1 MIVKLVKQ
9 DDFVQYKKPCVV
21 VCFPSCTWKC
31 CTEAGIPT
39 SVCQNQEMCGL
50 KDIDITPEDVYNLY
64 KESLFAESICCSGL
78 EPMLQFDDV
87 LSLLKYF
94 REHDCNADFVVYTGY
109 YRNEIEDKVQEL
121 AKYKNVIVKFG
132 RYVPNQ
138 EKHYDEV
145 LGVWLASDNQY
156 AERIS

>member
-21 VCFPSCTWKC
+21 VCFPNCTWKC

-39 SVCQNQEMCGL
+39 SVCQNQEMCEL

-138 EKHYDEV
+138 GKHYDEV